1 MHYRQTKTI
10 SIISA
15 FAIGSLIGAGVAL
28 LMAPQSGY
36 ETRQMLR
43 DRGTE
48 IKDKAAMK
56 IEDTRDKANRAI
68 EDVSDKTRETADA
81 IRDRGKKVVQS
92 ARNG

>member
-36 ETRQMLR
+36 ETRKMIR
-43 DRGTE
+43 DKSTE
-48 IKDKAAMK
+48 IKDKASAR

-68 EDVSDKTRETADA
+68 EDVSDKTRETAQS
-81 IRDRGKKVVQS
+81 IRNRGKKIVES
-92 ARNG
+92 TTNR